1 MIAALMRGRGDF
13 LGDNFEDTMDP
24 DFQSKFGPYWL
35 KIKEISPTLV
45 FGLFDKINYAL
56 ILCSLLSQQRV
67 DLRTYKF
74 GFHTFS

>member
-45 FGLFDKINYAL
+45 FGLFDKINNAL
-56 ILCSLLSQQRV
+56 IRCSLLSQQQV

>member
-1 MIAALMRGRGDF
+1 MIAALMRGGVDF
-13 LGDNFEDTMDP
+13 FGDNFEDTMDP

-45 FGLFDKINYAL
+45 FGIFNKINYAL
-56 ILCSLLSQQRV
+56 ILCSLLSQQQV
-67 DLRTYKF
+67 DLGTYKF

>member
-1 MIAALMRGRGDF
+1 MITALMRGGVEF
-13 LGDNFEDTMDP
+13 FGDNFEDTMDP

-35 KIKEISPTLV
+35 KISPISPILV
-45 FGLFDKINYAL
+45 FGLFNKINYAL
-56 ILCSLLSQQRV
+56 ILCSLLSQQQV